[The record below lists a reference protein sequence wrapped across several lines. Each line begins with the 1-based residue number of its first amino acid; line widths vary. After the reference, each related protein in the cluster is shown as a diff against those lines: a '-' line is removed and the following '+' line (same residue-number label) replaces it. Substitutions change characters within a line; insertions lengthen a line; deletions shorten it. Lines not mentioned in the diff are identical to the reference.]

1 MGGVWGRGGMWEEC
15 GVEVVRS
22 IRFLLYRPLGC
33 GFASNYSNM
42 YVR

>member
-22 IRFLLYRPLGC
+22 VRFLLYRP
-33 GFASNYSNM
+33 
-42 YVR
+42 